1 MRSKQYRLWIKA
13 AMTRALRTFA
23 QTAVAAVGASVLMSQ
38 VNWAEVL
45 SASLLAALLSLL
57 MSIGGL
63 PEVKEDK

>member
-1 MRSKQYRLWIKA
+1 MQSKQYRLWIKA

-23 QTAVAAVGASVLMSQ
+23 QTAVGAVGASVLMSQ

-63 PEVKEDK
+63 PEAKEDE